1 MGKNFN
7 TFTFLPPKKEEKM
20 ENYENFKNAIDCLI
34 RMLSALK
41 EQTKKEDS
49 LSQDFIDTMDSFKGE
64 IEKYLK
70 K

>member
-1 MGKNFN
+1 
-7 TFTFLPPKKEEKM
+7 M